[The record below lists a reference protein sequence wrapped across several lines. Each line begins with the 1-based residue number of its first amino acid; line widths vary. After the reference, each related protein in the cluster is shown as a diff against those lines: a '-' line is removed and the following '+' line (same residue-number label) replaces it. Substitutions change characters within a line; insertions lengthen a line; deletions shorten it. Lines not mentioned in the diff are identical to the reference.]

1 MLRCLNVA
9 VSNVEC
15 EKRGQTPKAGSK
27 QLKIEE
33 FLAIYQEIANLPA
46 NTWGTF
52 EGFMECLKLYDR
64 AQNGSLHLGEFKTI
78 LTNMSK

>member
-33 FLAIYQEIANLPA
+33 FLAIYQEIANI
-46 NTWGTF
+46 
-52 EGFMECLKLYDR
+52 EGSKKDLS
-64 AQNGSLHLGEFKTI
+64 QI
-78 LTNMSK
+78 LLF

>member
-52 EGFMECLKLYDR
+52 EGFMECLKLYFGLVDVKKR
-64 AQNGSLHLGEFKTI
+64 KDQNELAKRTRI
-78 LTNMSK
+78 